1 VAVGEN
7 ARDIEVKMV
16 RSTNAALGSIKRGL
30 GGTSKRQMGVYS
42 CFSKSIL
49 LFSRA
54 RGLTKLSLFFL
65 D

>member
-7 ARDIEVKMV
+7 ARDIEIKMGCNP
-16 RSTNAALGSIKRGL
+16 NAALGSIKRGL
-30 GGTSKRQMGVYS
+30 GGTSKRQMGGYS

-54 RGLTKLSLFFL
+54 RDLLSYLFFF
-65 D
+65 